1 MTKPS
6 EQPSVPLHAVTG
18 DAALAVEVVAET
30 LRPGALELP
39 VRWAHVSELQ
49 DPAPYLLGEEL
60 LLTAGVNLP
69 SEQQQI
75 DRYVQRLLAAG
86 VSALGFGVTPP
97 MHEALPDPLREACV
111 RHGLPLLVI
120 PPRTPFL
127 AISRAV
133 AVAISDA
140 AQRERSRVAE
150 AREALTR
157 SAGEGLGALARR
169 LRCWVALVGADDA
182 PVATSPR
189 AHRCRPNWR
198 RCSPGCGRARGAQ
211 RDRRAGRRLLR
222 RRAAGVPAGHRV
234 AAARGRAQAAVRRHR
249 ARRHRGGRGA
259 AGPDRPRGRRQRGAR
274 VRGHRAAARP
284 AGG

>member
-1 MTKPS
+1 M
-6 EQPSVPLHAVTG
+6 PLHAVTG

-182 PVATSPR
+182 PVATSPP
-189 AHRCRPNWR
+189 AHTAAARTGAAARPAA
-198 RCSPGCGRARGAQ
+198 GGLGGAQ